1 MKKLF
6 LLTGML
12 FAFVLV
18 QAMGVNE
25 PPGLNYEKSVV
36 CNIDL
41 QINDAVCV
49 NYVNY
54 DAATPDFG
62 FGYIHSTFDADVS
75 KEVVFVADYLSC
87 NNYSDISLDRG
98 QAVVRSGVI
107 KSNVFLSDEPNL
119 TLKFKAKARS
129 WIYLTADSFKYESL
143 QFCQLNN
150 FDGNPLR
157 FY

>member
-12 FAFVLV
+12 FAFLLV
-18 QAMGVNE
+18 QAMGVKE

-41 QINDAVCV
+41 QINDAVCL
-49 NYVNY
+49 NYADCDVVF
-54 DAATPDFG
+54 PDFG
-62 FGYIHSTFDADVS
+62 IGYLHRAFESDVS
-75 KEVVFVADYLSC
+75 TKAAFITD
-87 NNYSDISLDRG
+87 NYNCIELDDISLARW
-98 QAVVRSGVI
+98 QAVARAGVI
-107 KSNVFLSDEPNL
+107 KSNVFLSDEPIL

>member
-18 QAMGVNE
+18 RAMGVNE
-25 PPGLNYEKSVV
+25 PPGLNYENSVV
-36 CNIDL
+36 SSIDL
-41 QINDAVCV
+41 QINDAVCLNCV
-49 NYVNY
+49 DY
-54 DAATPDFG
+54 DVAYPDFG
-62 FGYIHSTFDADVS
+62 FGYIHSAFDADVS
-75 KEVVFVADYLSC
+75 NEVVFIADNISC
-87 NNYSDISLDRG
+87 NNYSDITLERG
-98 QAVVRSGVI
+98 QAVARAGVI
-107 KSNVFLSDEPNL
+107 KCNVFLSDEPNL

-129 WIYLTADSFKYESL
+129 WIYLTAESFKYESL